1 MSDGGSLTYF
11 SKQAIECP
19 VCGASFYREEL
30 RRGRGRLIA
39 GSLTTELRRNYEASQ
54 KYGEVYPI
62 VYSMTVC
69 PTCYYAAFREDF
81 SKVPDD
87 VVSVLSNETER
98 RMDTMAEIFESL
110 DFTESRDLPE
120 GVASYF
126 LTVMCYD
133 HFPKE
138 FSPTFKQGLASLRAA
153 WLSSDLHRKQPM
165 ENFDYLANVF
175 YRKARFFYSVAVER
189 ESNGTEPIPNQMHL
203 GPDTD
208 KNYGYDGVL
217 YLSGLLEYRYG
228 PRQDAEKRRVALDRA
243 KRTVAKIFG
252 MGKASKNKP
261 QAILDNA
268 RDVYEEIAKEL
279 GDDNKDPEKA
289 ESDA

>member
-11 SKQAIECP
+11 SKEPIQCP
-19 VCGASFYREEL
+19 VCEGNFYREEL

-39 GSLTTELRRNYEASQ
+39 GKLTTELRREYEPSQ
-54 KYGEVYPI
+54 KYGEVFPI
-62 VYSMTVC
+62 AYSATVC
-69 PTCYYAAFREDF
+69 PQCYYATLREDF
-81 SKVPDD
+81 SKVPGN
-87 VVSVLSNETER
+87 VVGILSGETEK
-98 RMDTMAEIFESL
+98 RMDSMSEIFGAL
-110 DFTESRDLPE
+110 DFTEPRGLPE

-126 LTVMCYD
+126 LAVMCYD

-138 FSPTFKQGLASLRAA
+138 FSPTFKQGLCSLRAA
-153 WLSSDLHRKQPM
+153 WLCTDLHRKQPT
-165 ENFDYLANVF
+165 ENFDYLANLF
-175 YRKARFFYSVAVER
+175 YRKARFFYSLSVER
-189 ESNGTEPIPNQMHL
+189 ETSGKEPIPNEMHL

-217 YLSGLLEYRYG
+217 YLTGLLEFRYG
-228 PRQDAEKRRVALDRA
+228 PRKDQEKRKVALDRA

-279 GDDNKDPEKA
+279 GDENRDPEKQDPNA
-289 ESDA
+289 

>member
-11 SKQAIECP
+11 TKEAITCP
-19 VCGASFYREEL
+19 VCEDRFYREEL

-39 GSLTTELRRNYEASQ
+39 GELTKELRREYEASQ

-62 VYSMTVC
+62 AYSVMVC
-69 PTCYYAAFREDF
+69 PSCYYAAFREDF
-81 SKVPDD
+81 SRLPEQL
-87 VVSVLSNETER
+87 VSSFQQESEQRVDSLNEL
-98 RMDTMAEIFESL
+98 FEDL
-110 DFTESRDLPE
+110 DFTEPRGLPE
-120 GVASYF
+120 GIASYF
-126 LTVMCYD
+126 LAVMCYD
-133 HFPKE
+133 TFPKE

-153 WLSSDLHRKQPM
+153 WLSSDLHRKQPS
-165 ENFDYLANVF
+165 ENYDYLAQVF
-175 YRKARFFYSVAVER
+175 YRKARFFYSLAVER
-189 ESNGTEPIPNQMHL
+189 ETTGEEPIPNQSHL

-228 PRQDAEKRRVALDRA
+228 PRSNEEKRRIALDRA

-268 RDVYEEIAKEL
+268 RDVYEEIAGEL
-279 GDDNKDPEKA
+279 GDENKDPEKA
-289 ESDA
+289 DSNA